1 MSTTTRLFAALAI
14 CLSGTLSI
22 ACSAADPGAP
32 IGQRVGAQN
41 GGGLVDGGVG
51 PAPVTMDEAG
61 SAVPDSAATPDTSST
76 ASDASDAGDAPV
88 GEVLSVTLVDTSITN
103 VIAGSP
109 VAGYDPLKNNSTFSL
124 GTVGTQLSIR
134 ANINPT
140 ATANVVSVLFAYD
153 ATNHTENATP
163 YTLCGDDGA
172 GTITN
177 CNLAAGQH
185 TLTVTTYTAAN
196 LGGTAGTPYT
206 VTFTIAP

>member
-1 MSTTTRLFAALAI
+1 MSTTTRLFAALAVS
-14 CLSGTLSI
+14 LGSALSI

-41 GGGLVDGGVG
+41 GGMVDSGTG

-61 SAVPDSAATPDTSST
+61 SLAPDSAAAPDTSTATSD
-76 ASDASDAGDAPV
+76 ASDASDAPL
-88 GEVLSVTLVDTSITN
+88 GEVLSLTLVDTSITN

-140 ATANVVSVLFAYD
+140 ATANVASVLFAYD

-172 GTITN
+172 GTINN
-177 CNLAAGQH
+177 CNLTAGQH
-185 TLTVTTYTAAN
+185 TLTVTTYSAAA

-206 VTFTIAP
+206 ITFTIAP